1 MGGEWWGEW
10 LGGVVGG
17 GVVGG
22 GVVGGGVVGGGVVG
36 GGREGGRARCVTAP
50 CDGWK
55 GE

>member
-1 MGGEWWGEW
+1 MVGGGV
-10 LGGVVGG
+10 GGVVGRGGG

-22 GVVGGGVVGGGVVG
+22 G
-36 GGREGGRARCVTAP
+36 EGGRALCVTAP